1 MTSLQHHPAP
11 SDLHK
16 STECI
21 YYKYL
26 HSSEVLHCHPNVSKD
41 FGQPLKTAL
50 EILLGSTW

>member
-26 HSSEVLHCHPNVSKD
+26 HSSEVLHCHPDVSKD

-50 EILLGSTW
+50 EVLLGSTW